1 MTTGRIDRGSF
12 YIGGD
17 FAPPHGDERLEVI
30 NPATEEV
37 TGSVPRAVAAD
48 MDDAVAAARW
58 AFDETD
64 WPHRPP
70 AERASLLLAI
80 AAGLA
85 ERNDEIAR
93 IITDEN
99 GCLFKL
105 AVHTIGHAFCTY
117 YAERCGDVEW
127 EELRHGAAGP
137 ALMRREPAGVVA
149 LIVGSMASGRV
160 SVR

>member
-1 MTTGRIDRGSF
+1 MASGRIDQHRF
-12 YIGGD
+12 FIGGD
-17 FAPPHGDERLEVI
+17 FVPPHGDERIEVI

-48 MDDAVAAARW
+48 MDDAVAAART

-70 AERASLLLAI
+70 AERADLLRAVAKRLE
-80 AAGLA
+80 

-99 GCLFKL
+99 GNLFKL
-105 AVHTIGHAFCTY
+105 AVQAVGHRLTQAQ
-117 YAERCGDVEW
+117 
-127 EELRHGAAGP
+127 AA
-137 ALMRREPAGVVA
+137 ALGYR
-149 LIVGSMASGRV
+149 
-160 SVR
+160 